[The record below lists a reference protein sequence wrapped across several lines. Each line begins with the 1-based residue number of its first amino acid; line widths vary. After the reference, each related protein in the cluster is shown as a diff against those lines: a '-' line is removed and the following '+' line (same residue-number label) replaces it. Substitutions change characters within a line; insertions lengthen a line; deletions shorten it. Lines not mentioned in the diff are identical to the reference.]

1 MENKEII
8 LKPET
13 RCSVELSTEE
23 LGFEGVFKGYSSL
36 CGEVA
41 MVFEYDGKLRFVP
54 ITQIVYIDQMEAP
67 CSEDQPKKID
77 IYYR

>member
-1 MENKEII
+1 MENNDII

-13 RCSVELSTEE
+13 KCHVEISMEDRD
-23 LGFEGVFKGYSSL
+23 FSGVFKGYSSL

-41 MVFEYDGKLRFVP
+41 MVFECNGKMRFVP
-54 ITQIVYIDQMEAP
+54 ITQIVYIDQTESP
-67 CSEDQPKKID
+67 CQEDQPKKID